1 MLNKIYEQLIYG
13 ENVEMIGVKR
23 FTNHIVIRYKIC
35 GNNILIDT
43 KINTPFLYPP
53 KQLNDM
59 IHNCI
64 LLVLEI
70 KIARTQE
77 L

>member
-1 MLNKIYEQLIYG
+1 MLNKIYEQLIYS
-13 ENVEMIGVKR
+13 EDVEMIGVKR
-23 FTNHIVIRYKIC
+23 FTNHIVVRYKIC
-35 GNNILIDT
+35 DKNILIDA

-53 KQLNDM
+53 RQLNDM

-70 KIARTQE
+70 KIASTQE
-77 L
+77 

>member
-1 MLNKIYEQLIYG
+1 MLNKIYEQLIYS
-13 ENVEMIGVKR
+13 EDVEMVGVKR
-23 FTNHIVIRYKIC
+23 FNHHIVVRYKIC
-35 GNNILIDT
+35 DKNILFDV